1 MPRKKL
7 TEEEKVERNKERVRN
22 KILNNEP
29 LTITDLAKLLNK
41 KSCTIKK
48 WEWDEMIPKP
58 NLVNGVRMYNIKDLS
73 KVLHGI
79 YNYPWQRKV
88 VDLAE
93 IKQLMDYV
101 DSVVNVNSIKKRDIC
116 ASPYEFKGEL
126 Y

>member
-7 TEEEKVERNKERVRN
+7 TEEEKIERNKERVRN

-58 NLVNGVRMYNIKDLS
+58 NLVNGIRMYNINDLS

-88 VDLAE
+88 VNLTE

-101 DSVVNVNSIKKRDIC
+101 DSVVSVNSIKKRDIHE
-116 ASPYEFKGEL
+116 SPYEFKGEL

>member
-7 TEEEKVERNKERVRN
+7 TEEEKIERNKERVRN

-73 KVLHGI
+73 YFTPFTHLNFWILDFI
-79 YNYPWQRKV
+79 YSFHFPKKMGFYPQNY
-88 VDLAE
+88 
-93 IKQLMDYV
+93 
-101 DSVVNVNSIKKRDIC
+101 KK
-116 ASPYEFKGEL
+116 L
-126 Y
+126 